1 MKLFNYAL
9 PDYAEVR
16 LGLAIGGQLY
26 DAMKLAAGRQAVPFS
41 VDDALRDWPASF
53 EELENL
59 QKRPNTDALLEESE
73 IHFLPPLLRP
83 ANFRDFYAF
92 ERHVKTARAL
102 RNLDV
107 VAEWYEIPVF
117 YFSNPHALYGH
128 KAFIQKPAATSELD
142 FELEVGCIIG
152 RRGRNIKAENAT
164 GYIAGYCVLN
174 DWSARDLQRRE
185 MRVGLGPAK
194 GKDFA
199 TGLGPFLVTADELKG
214 KEKDKGYDLR
224 MTARKNG
231 QLISDGNWS
240 EIHYSFGEMI
250 ARASQD
256 ADLHAGDLLGSG
268 TVGSGCILELRPEN
282 TNGWLEPGDTITLEI
297 EGLGVLEQKVSR

>member
-41 VDDALRDWPASF
+41 VDDALRDWPAGF
-53 EELENL
+53 QELEEL
-59 QKRPNTDALLEESE
+59 QTQPVADALLNESE

-102 RNLDV
+102 RDLDV
-107 VAEWYEIPVF
+107 VPEWYEIPVF

-128 KAFIQKPAATSELD
+128 KATIKKPQATAELD
-142 FELEVGCIIG
+142 FELEIGCIIG
-152 RRGRNIKAENAT
+152 KRGRNIKAGESAN
-164 GYIAGYCVLN
+164 YIAGYCVLN

-214 KEKDKGYDLR
+214 KEKNKGYDLR

-256 ADLHAGDLLGSG
+256 ADLYPGDLLGSG

-297 EGLGVLEQKVSR
+297 EGLGLLEQKVSR